1 MKNYCAVIRTLG
13 RGGEKYQQLL
23 NSLVSQSIPPH
34 KILVY
39 IADGYPL
46 PKETVGYE
54 TYIRCPKGMVAQRSL
69 SFKEVDSD
77 YILFCDDD
85 IKLEESAV
93 EKLFAEMQITGT
105 DCISPN
111 TFPNHKM
118 SLQDKVKTC
127 FYGVYPRFPDGY
139 AFRINQYTG
148 KYSYNNSP
156 IGGVLPSDSAA
167 GPCALLRKSTYKA
180 IHFDDERWLDSF
192 SYALWDDQLF
202 YYKMTLMGF
211 KVAVSFDIDIKHLDG
226 KTAKHGDTLKEADLN
241 VRILDFMI
249 WYRMCFNLQKNSP
262 IKKALCACAWT
273 GKTFI
278 TFLYLVLRGF
288 KQRKWFYPCNVI
300 VGIWYGIRL
309 VNTSKF
315 KRIPLFDAYLK

>member
-54 TYIRCPKGMVAQRSL
+54 TYIRCPKGRVAQRSL

-111 TFPNHKM
+111 PLAELK
-118 SLQDKVKTC
+118 C
-127 FYGVYPRFPDGY
+127 
-139 AFRINQYTG
+139 
-148 KYSYNNSP
+148 SYN
-156 IGGVLPSDSAA
+156 
-167 GPCALLRKSTYKA
+167 
-180 IHFDDERWLDSF
+180 
-192 SYALWDDQLF
+192 
-202 YYKMTLMGF
+202 
-211 KVAVSFDIDIKHLDG
+211 DI
-226 KTAKHGDTLKEADLN
+226 
-241 VRILDFMI
+241 
-249 WYRMCFNLQKNSP
+249 
-262 IKKALCACAWT
+262 
-273 GKTFI
+273 
-278 TFLYLVLRGF
+278 
-288 KQRKWFYPCNVI
+288 
-300 VGIWYGIRL
+300 
-309 VNTSKF
+309 
-315 KRIPLFDAYLK
+315 